1 MQINLPISEKFEQ
14 PTLTNEQILA
24 LDEWRRL
31 CSGYTILATTVAKS
45 GHPGGSLSTIPLLLA
60 AYAGI
65 ANQAPDNVERDR
77 IIVSHG
83 HVAPAVYSIL
93 AGKGYF
99 PIRDVILQLRRAGS
113 RYAGHVEVDVPGIEW
128 GTGNL
133 GQGLSV
139 GTASAFAGKKQNLP
153 HRTFVFM
160 GDGEH
165 QKGQISEAR
174 RFAVK
179 EHLNN
184 LIGVLDYNELQI
196 GGSIHEIMPQNII
209 EEYKADGWNVL
220 EVDGKDLGALYK
232 AMADAYHSRTEKKDM
247 PTLIFAR
254 TVMGNGISFM
264 ENKHEYHGKPLTRD
278 QAVQAMQELNVAIDV
293 DYWLNERKNF
303 QESLLYKHIT
313 KPYPK
318 IQTGTPRLYPAD
330 DKTENRA
337 AYGNAL
343 YDLATANQSNIPKIF
358 GITCD
363 VISSVKMDML
373 ANKLPQN
380 FIECGIQE
388 HHAATMAGRLSTE
401 GVAVFFSTFGVF
413 GAGET
418 YNQLRLNTM
427 NNANVKVV
435 CTHVGL
441 NVGEDGPTHQAID
454 YIGLVSNTFGIRIGV
469 PADANQT
476 DRMIR
481 KIATLSGC
489 DFVAIGRSRTPI
501 ILDEQGKIFYGSDFE
516 YIPGKADW
524 IRCGKDATIIAI
536 GPMVHVALQARE
548 LLLQKNI
555 EVGVLNMASVL
566 PLDRDALRKAASYGP
581 IVTIEDHHI
590 QTGLGSIVANAMAEE
605 SLFVPFA
612 KLGVTRYQSSGLP
625 DALYQIQGLTPE
637 NTAKTIQQLLTK

>member
-1 MQINLPISEKFEQ
+1 MQKILSIVPNFGQEHLSEEQVNLLES
-14 PTLTNEQILA
+14 
-24 LDEWRRL
+24 WRKR
-31 CSGYTILATTVAKS
+31 CSADIILATTTAKS
-45 GHPGGSLSTIPLLLA
+45 GHPGGSLSTLPLLLT

-65 ANQAPDNVERDR
+65 ADKALDDIKRDR

-93 AGKGYF
+93 AENGYF

-113 RYAGHVEVDVPGIEW
+113 RYAGHIEVDVPGIEW

-139 GTASAFAGKKQNLP
+139 GAGSALAGKKQGLS

-165 QKGQISEAR
+165 QKGQIGEAR
-174 RFAVK
+174 RFAMK
-179 EHLNN
+179 EKLNN
-184 LIGVLDYNELQI
+184 LIAVLDYNQLQI
-196 GGSIHEIMPQNII
+196 GGSIHNVMPQNII
-209 EEYKADGWNVL
+209 AEYKADGWNVL
-220 EVDGKDLGALYK
+220 EADGCCFMSLYDAMEK
-232 AMADAYHSRTEKKDM
+232 AYNYKTDNPEA
-247 PTLIFAR
+247 PTLIVAK

-278 QAVQAMQELNVAIDV
+278 QAVQALQELGIDEDV
-293 DYWLNERKNF
+293 DKWIEERKNF
-303 QESLLYKHIT
+303 NESLEHEHLYR
-313 KPYPK
+313 PYPK
-318 IQTGTPRLYPAD
+318 LNQGTPRLYPAD

-343 YDLATANQSNIPKIF
+343 YDLAEANQSETPKIL
-358 GITCD
+358 GLTCD
-363 VISSVKMDML
+363 VISSVKMDTL
-373 ANKLPQN
+373 AKKLPQN
-380 FIECGIQE
+380 FVECGIQE
-388 HHAATMAGRLSTE
+388 HHAASMAGRLSTE
-401 GVAVFFSTFGVF
+401 NMAVFFSTFGVF

-427 NNANVKVV
+427 NRANLKVV

-454 YIGLVSNTFGIRIGV
+454 YIGLASNTFDIRIGV

-481 KIATLSGC
+481 KIATLRGC
-489 DFVAIGRSRTPI
+489 DFVAIGRSRTPV
-501 ILDEQGKIFYGSDFE
+501 ILDEQGNVFYHEKFE

-524 IRCGKDATIIAI
+524 LRRGKVATILAI
-536 GPMVHVALQARE
+536 GPMVNVALQARE
-548 LLLQKNI
+548 QLLAKGI

-566 PLDRDALRKAASYGP
+566 PIDRDAIREATSHGA

-590 QTGLGSIVANAMAEE
+590 NTGLGSIVANVLAEE
-605 SLFVPFA
+605 SLYVPFA
-612 KLGVTRYQSSGLP
+612 KLGVTQYQSSGLP
-625 DALYQIQGLTPE
+625 DALYAIQGLTAE
-637 NTAKTIQQLLTK
+637 NLANTVCKLLK